1 MAYLSHKQYPQLSD
15 VWGETRGW
23 GRDNP
28 PQYRGPACH
37 SYPYPTCTLLPPA
50 VRYTNWFLCIKSQS
64 NFILGILRDKTI
76 DKKFISQLIINNITP
91 SVDQN
96 YRLKSL
102 GQQQINSY
110 FKGKRTG
117 RNVSNISFVNR
128 KI

>member
-1 MAYLSHKQYPQLSD
+1 M
-15 VWGETRGW
+15 
-23 GRDNP
+23 
-28 PQYRGPACH
+28 
-37 SYPYPTCTLLPPA
+37 
-50 VRYTNWFLCIKSQS
+50 
-64 NFILGILRDKTI
+64 
-76 DKKFISQLIINNITP
+76 INKITP